1 MRRRSLYNK
10 FSSAGALEFLALGIL
25 TLVAAAFIGSKGVA
39 FLGIMIV
46 AIGLLSFLDFSKDR
60 RRRDSYSRDSRYGYG
75 RDRRYS
81 YSQGDYSRDRRYGYG
96 QDVYRRERRY
106 GYGQDSYRRDSRR
119 CGYGQDYR
127 QDGYGQD
134 SRRYGYE
141 RGRYNRMDRDPYQST
156 VYPGR
161 QPNRYVNQP
170 NEYAGQP
177 TRNVRQTS
185 GCAGQYTR
193 NVRAEPGNHLAG
205 MPHRRTKD
213 EVPRE
218 FLYFYVVDRGELIPL
233 VDTMRVQHLMDTE
246 KFRRFHGYGTSLI
259 QEEIEFSQFLTV
271 VNGCIIPR
279 NYVVKAFLSTDR
291 KTLKLALFEG
301 EWISLHFREKPD
313 KERLGDL
320 IGDLHKLYPHM
331 EYLQQG
337 GSSWYKNNANAMC
350 DEAARDARRTDYDGM
365 RRIVERVATDNPG
378 YGQQYER
385 NVETSEYF

>member
-10 FSSAGALEFLALGIL
+10 FSSAGALEFLVLGIL

-60 RRRDSYSRDSRYGYG
+60 RRRDRYSQDSRRYGRYGYG
-75 RDRRYS
+75 R
-81 YSQGDYSRDRRYGYG
+81 GDYRRGGRYGYG
-96 QDVYRRERRY
+96 QDACGRY
-106 GYGQDSYRRDSRR
+106 
-119 CGYGQDYR
+119 GYGQDYR
-127 QDGYGQD
+127 QDSRYGYGQD

-161 QPNRYVNQP
+161 QPNRYAGQS
-170 NEYAGQP
+170 NEYAGQ
-177 TRNVRQTS
+177 T
-185 GCAGQYTR
+185 TR
-193 NVRAEPGNHLAG
+193 NVRAEPVNHLAG
-205 MPHRRTKD
+205 MPHRRTKN

-233 VDTMRVQHLMDTE
+233 VDTMRVQHLMSTE

-259 QEEIEFSQFLTV
+259 KEEIEFSQFLTV

-291 KTLKLALFEG
+291 KTLKLALFDG

-313 KERLGDL
+313 RERLDDL

-350 DEAARDARRTDYDGM
+350 DRAARDARRTDYDGM

-385 NVETSEYF
+385 DVETSEYF